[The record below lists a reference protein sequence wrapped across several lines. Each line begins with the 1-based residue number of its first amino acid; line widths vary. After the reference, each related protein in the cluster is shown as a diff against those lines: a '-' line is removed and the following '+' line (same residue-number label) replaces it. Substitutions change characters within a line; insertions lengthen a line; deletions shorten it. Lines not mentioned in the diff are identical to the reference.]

1 MPDLTR
7 RSLLVLGGAAT
18 LVACGGGSAVHRSTK
33 GTTLPVTRTVESYGH
48 DRLQAGEWFVPAG
61 HGPAPTVVLVHGGF
75 WSPQY
80 DRHLEDKVAL
90 DLAGRGY
97 LCWNVDYRSAA
108 APWPATLSDVSA
120 AYDHL
125 YDGTFAHRVDTG
137 KVAVVGHSAG
147 GQLVG
152 WLASRHLLVA
162 GAPGYNPN
170 ARRPDLCIPQAGV
183 LALKTAAQQDLGGGA
198 VQQLIGGGPA
208 QQPERYRQA
217 DPIELLPSGVRSVAI
232 HDRDDDIVPV
242 QQSQLYVAA
251 ATKAGD
257 DCSLVLTSG
266 DHFSHIDPT
275 SEACARMRDALSTMH

>member
-7 RSLLVLGGAAT
+7 RSLFVLGGAAT
-18 LVACGGGSAVHRSTK
+18 LAACSAGSGPSRLAQAASS
-33 GTTLPVTRTVESYGH
+33 GVTRHVEPYGTEA
-48 DRLQAGEWFVPAG
+48 LQVGEWFVPDGGGAL
-61 HGPAPTVVLVHGGF
+61 PTVVLVHGGF

-183 LALKTAAQQDLGGGA
+183 LALKTAAHQDLGGGA

-208 QQPERYRQA
+208 QQPGRYLQA
-217 DPIELLPSGVRSVAI
+217 DPIELLPCGVRSVAI

-266 DHFSHIDPT
+266 NHFSHIDPT